1 MRHQNNA
8 KMKLKIVRALQLFWA
23 YFIGIGALV
32 GAVMMFYDP
41 SGKTFAMDSLLP
53 LLREAFPF
61 VSPLFSNF
69 ICSAFV
75 LLAVNGIPNFISIIL
90 IHRRSRY
97 DAASGLVC
105 GVILLAWIC
114 VEFYIWGFA
123 GLSIAYGIFA
133 ICQIINSIIFS
144 KVK

>member
-1 MRHQNNA
+1 
-8 KMKLKIVRALQLFWA
+8 MKFKFFRALQLFWA

-41 SGKTFAMDSLLP
+41 SGKAFAMDSLLP
-53 LLREAFPF
+53 LLRDAFPF
-61 VSPLFSNF
+61 ASPLFSNF

-75 LLAVNGIPNFISIIL
+75 LLMVNGVPNLVSAVL
-90 IHRRSRY
+90 IHRNSRY
-97 DAASGLVC
+97 DALSGLVC
-105 GVILLAWIC
+105 GAILLSWIC